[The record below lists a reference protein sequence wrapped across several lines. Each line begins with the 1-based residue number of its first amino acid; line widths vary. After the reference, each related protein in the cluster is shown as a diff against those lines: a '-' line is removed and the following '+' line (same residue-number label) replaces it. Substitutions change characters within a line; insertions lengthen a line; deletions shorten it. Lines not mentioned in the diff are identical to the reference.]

1 MTHERAARIA
11 AVAVFAALAAPPMRG
26 WLEADMRLH
35 MLVQFPL
42 LAATGALAAGG
53 LSPRWRARLE
63 PWNRHGISGLICA
76 ALVSSFWMLP
86 KALDDALAEPW
97 LDAIKFVSL
106 SLGVGFALA
115 VSWRPAGLIG
125 RGLFL
130 GNLLPMMAVVGW
142 LYVAA
147 PVRLC
152 NAYLPGQQESTGTL
166 LIAIAGLAMLAWLA
180 GFFLS
185 GAGESARG
193 EPVVATPPPRRA

>member
-1 MTHERAARIA
+1 MPATREQAARLA
-11 AVAVFAALAAPPMRG
+11 AVLLFAVLAAAPVRG
-26 WLEADMRLH
+26 LLEADMRLH

-42 LAATGALAAGG
+42 LAATGALAAIG
-53 LSPRWRARLE
+53 LPPRWRAKLA
-63 PWNRHGISGLICA
+63 PWNRHGISGLVCA
-76 ALVSSFWMLP
+76 ALVSMFWMLP
-86 KALDDALAEPW
+86 KALDDALAEVW
-97 LDAIKFVSL
+97 LDAAKFVSL

-130 GNLLPMMAVVGW
+130 ANLLPMLAVVGW

-166 LIAIAGLAMLAWLA
+166 LIAAAALAMFAWLA
-180 GFFLS
+180 GFFLGAPRGTAS
-185 GAGESARG
+185 G
-193 EPVVATPPPRRA
+193 